1 MSSIGGLDPLA
12 DVYNQL
18 GVQGMF
24 GSNPYLEYQGK
35 IPMAGYQG
43 TPTDAS
49 GNPIQS
55 FTDAQ
60 AAHDAWNAA
69 NPAPATPGTT
79 LNSAPPQQQLQRIYE
94 GQGTG
99 GAAGGENAMGSG
111 GTPGGQM
118 AYGYAMV
125 PQQGILGHPQQQA
138 AAPAAPQNPID
149 MRQAYLT
156 ALANP
161 GHVTTPGA
169 QMLPGTT
176 PTGPQSQPSVLSAF
190 LSQHPGGGTSIPGG
204 YSNQPFFNTL
214 NQLQSQKGASA

>member
-12 DVYNQL
+12 DAYNL
-18 GVQGMF
+18 MGAQGMTNP
-24 GSNPYLEYQGK
+24 NPYLEFTGQ
-35 IPMAGYQG
+35 IPMAGYMG
-43 TPTDAS
+43 APTDAS

-55 FTDAQ
+55 FLDAQ
-60 AAHDAWNAA
+60 KAHDAWSTA
-69 NPAPATPGTT
+69 NPAPTAPGTT
-79 LNSAPPQQQLQRIYE
+79 LNSAPPQQLQRIYE

-99 GAAGGENAMGSG
+99 GAAGGQNAMGSG
-111 GTPGGQM
+111 GPTAGQS

-125 PQQGILGHPQQQA
+125 PQQGILGHPQQAA
-138 AAPAAPQNPID
+138 AAPAAPTNPID

-161 GHVTTPGA
+161 GHVATPGA

-176 PTGPQSQPSVLSAF
+176 PTGPQSQPSVLQAF

-214 NQLQSQKGASA
+214 NQLQSQKGATT